1 MRDRIIMP
9 STMEDKRD
17 RRNLITAF
25 KHFNLPVDTDSE
37 QSFKRYSTR
46 VTEGHDKKLGKKLY
60 QRFKRLIENRKFRRW
75 RKPRWVPTAKSKIF
89 RIPERKVFP
98 KEELIELKR
107 LHDRYNT
114 MMRAVRRHLTEEIQ
128 RTSDTSELAMKKAAD
143 EELEHQRLME
153 YNQQENLRV
162 ASQREERI
170 RKEFEADLARVEA
183 TKEKQAKI
191 TLQAQDEAIRLI
203 AETQELV
210 KTFIKRE
217 DLEDAIE
224 TALANPADYN
234 FAIDEEGYIFRGR
247 NTKPED
253 VAVEDREKLASVELY

>member
-1 MRDRIIMP
+1 MIVAAYK
-9 STMEDKRD
+9 S
-17 RRNLITAF
+17 NLTLKCAAG
-25 KHFNLPVDTDSE
+25 LWYPVQE
-37 QSFKRYSTR
+37 AA
-46 VTEGHDKKLGKKLY
+46 VTLAGT
-60 QRFKRLIENRKFRRW
+60 QTVRW

-98 KEELIELKR
+98 KEEQIELKR

-128 RTSDTSELAMKKAAD
+128 RTSDTSELAMQKAAD

-183 TKEKQAKI
+183 TKEKQAKN
-191 TLQAQDEAIRLI
+191 TLQAQEEAIRLI

>member
-1 MRDRIIMP
+1 M
-9 STMEDKRD
+9 
-17 RRNLITAF
+17 
-25 KHFNLPVDTDSE
+25 
-37 QSFKRYSTR
+37 
-46 VTEGHDKKLGKKLY
+46 TEGHDKKLGKKLY
-60 QRFKRLIENRKFRRW
+60 QSFKRLIENRKFRRW

-98 KEELIELKR
+98 KEEQIELKR

-128 RTSDTSELAMKKAAD
+128 RTSDTSELAMQKAAD

-183 TKEKQAKI
+183 TKEKQAKN
-191 TLQAQDEAIRLI
+191 TLQAQEEAIRLI